1 MAVKAEKAVKATEPE
16 EAVVEKKDTP
26 KKEAPKKEASFF
38 MYLGPT
44 IQGVIQNASIFTGT
58 RKKVEKLLA
67 DQIGKYPRIKTL
79 LISGETIAEDRIN
92 VIKPGTRLYVEYHR
106 LVNELKK

>member
-16 EAVVEKKDTP
+16 KTP
-26 KKEAPKKEASFF
+26 AKKEAPKDEASFF

-44 IQGVIQNASIFTGT
+44 ILGVIQSASIYTGT
-58 RKKVEKLLA
+58 RKGVEKLLS
-67 DQIGKYPRIKTL
+67 DTIEKYPRIKAL
-79 LISGETIAEDRIN
+79 LVSDKTIAEDRFN
-92 VIKPGTRLYVEYHR
+92 VNKPGTRLYAEYHR

>member
-16 EAVVEKKDTP
+16 EAVVEKKTET
-26 KKEAPKKEASFF
+26 KKEAPKKAASFF

-44 IQGVIQNASIFTGT
+44 IQGVIQSASIYAGT
-58 RKKVEKLLA
+58 KAEVEKKLA
-67 DQIGKYPRIKTL
+67 NAIEKAPRIRNL

-92 VIKPGTRLYVEYHR
+92 VTKPGTRLYAEYHR

>member
-1 MAVKAEKAVKATEPE
+1 MAVKAEKAAKAEKAVKASEP
-16 EAVVEKKDTP
+16 VKVPEKKTEA
-26 KKEAPKKEASFF
+26 KKSASFF

-44 IQGVIQNASIFTGT
+44 IQGVIQNASIYASQEEA
-58 RKKVEKLLA
+58 EKLLA
-67 DQIGKYPRIKTL
+67 PAIEKFPRIKAL

-92 VIKPGTRLYVEYHR
+92 VTKPGTRLYAEYHR

>member
-16 EAVVEKKDTP
+16 KTP
-26 KKEAPKKEASFF
+26 AKKEAPKEEASFF

-44 IQGVIQNASIFTGT
+44 ILGVIQSASIYTGT
-58 RKKVEKLLA
+58 RKGVEKLLSDA
-67 DQIGKYPRIKTL
+67 IEKYPRIKAL
-79 LISGETIAEDRIN
+79 LVSDKTIAEDRIN
-92 VIKPGTRLYVEYHR
+92 VNKPGTRLYAEYHR

>member
-1 MAVKAEKAVKATEPE
+1 MAVRAQKAAKATEP
-16 EAVVEKKDTP
+16 AKVPK
-26 KKEAPKKEASFF
+26 KKEAPKEASFF

-44 IQGVIQNASIFTGT
+44 IQGVIQNASIYAS
-58 RKKVEKLLA
+58 REEAEKLLA
-67 DQIGKYPRIKTL
+67 DAIEKFPRIKTL

-92 VIKPGTRLYVEYHR
+92 VTQPGTRLYAEYHR

>member
-1 MAVKAEKAVKATEPE
+1 MAVKAEKAVKATAPE
-16 EAVVEKKDTP
+16 ETAVEKKAEP

-44 IQGVIQNASIFTGT
+44 ILGVIQTASIFPGT
-58 RKKVEKLLA
+58 KAEVEKKLSA
-67 DQIGKYPRIKTL
+67 AIERFPRIRNL
-79 LISGETIAEDRIN
+79 LISGETIAVDRIN
-92 VIKPGTRLYVEYHR
+92 VTKPGSRLYAEYHR

>member
-16 EAVVEKKDTP
+16 VVSEVKETP
-26 KKEAPKKEASFF
+26 KKEPAPKKQASFF

-44 IQGVIQNASIFTGT
+44 IQGVIQNASIYAGS
-58 RKKVEKLLA
+58 RRDVEKILA
-67 DQIGKYPRIKTL
+67 DQIEKFPRIRAL

-92 VIKPGTRLYVEYHR
+92 VTKPGTRLYVEYHR

>member
-44 IQGVIQNASIFTGT
+44 IQGVIQNASIYAGT
-58 RKKVEKLLA
+58 KAEVEKKLA
-67 DQIGKYPRIKTL
+67 NAIEKAPRIRNL
-79 LISGETIAEDRIN
+79 LISGKTIAEDRIN
-92 VIKPGTRLYVEYHR
+92 VTKPGTRLYADYHR

>member
-1 MAVKAEKAVKATEPE
+1 MAVKAEKAEKATEP
-16 EAVVEKKDTP
+16 VKVPEK
-26 KKEAPKKEASFF
+26 KKEAKKSASFF

-44 IQGVIQNASIFTGT
+44 IQGVIQSASIFASADDKQLATAI
-58 RKKVEKLLA
+58 EKF
-67 DQIGKYPRIKTL
+67 PRVKAL

-92 VIKPGTRLYVEYHR
+92 VTKPGTRLYAEYHR

>member
-16 EAVVEKKDTP
+16 EVSEVKETP
-26 KKEAPKKEASFF
+26 KKEAAPKKKASFF

-44 IQGVIQNASIFTGT
+44 IQGVIQNASIYTGS
-58 RKKVEKLLA
+58 RKDVEKQLA
-67 DQIGKYPRIKTL
+67 AQIEKYPRIKAL
-79 LISGETIAEDRIN
+79 LSSGDTIAEDRIN
-92 VIKPGTRLYVEYHR
+92 VNKPGTRLYVEYHR